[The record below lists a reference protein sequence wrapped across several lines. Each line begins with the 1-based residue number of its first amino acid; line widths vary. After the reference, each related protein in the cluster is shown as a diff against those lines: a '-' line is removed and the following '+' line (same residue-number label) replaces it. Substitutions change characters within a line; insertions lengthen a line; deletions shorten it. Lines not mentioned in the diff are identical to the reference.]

1 MSIVSRGRDAFAGR
15 AWEEAF
21 AALAAADRE
30 EALQPPDLE
39 LYATA
44 AYLTGHLSESADAWT
59 RAHTELLARGDVPRS
74 VRCAVRLGM
83 DLMNAGE
90 HVRGASWVLRAKQL
104 LDEHPSDC
112 VEQGYV
118 LMPMAIRRIMEG
130 DVAAA
135 CALFQQAEEIGRRYA
150 DSDLVTV
157 ARHGVGRARIRSG
170 DITEGLALLD
180 QAMVALEAGDVSPV
194 FAGDIYCSVIEAC
207 LEVFDV
213 RRAREWT
220 TALAQWCDSQPDLV
234 PFTGQCLVR
243 RAEIMQLHGEWS
255 EAIDVARNACAHFQ
269 RGPEQ
274 PAIAAAFYQQGE
286 LQRLRGD
293 LSAAEES
300 YREATRR
307 GRNAQPGLALLRL
320 AQGLTDAAASAMRD
334 AIEQGKGRPA
344 RCRLLPAYVEI
355 MIAAGDM
362 ESAAAGATEL
372 TQLAEAIG
380 APLLHAAAAQAAGA
394 VTLAQGDPRRALDHL
409 RRSWAA
415 WQEIPVPYE
424 AARTRV
430 LMAQALHALGD
441 DDAATMELDAARW
454 AFEQLAAAG
463 DLARVDRLARGA
475 PTSTRGPL
483 TERELEVLK
492 LIAAGHTNRVIGHR
506 LDISEKTVARHVSN
520 IFTKLGL
527 TSRAAATA
535 YAYQHGLS

>member
-1 MSIVSRGRDAFAGR
+1 MADGELRRGRDAFARR
-15 AWEEAF
+15 AWGDAF

-30 EALQPPDLE
+30 QRLEPPDLQ
-39 LYATA
+39 LFATA
-44 AYLTGHLSESADAWT
+44 AYLTGHLGESADAWT
-59 RAHTELLARGDVPRS
+59 RAHTELLARGDVPQS
-74 VRCAVRLGM
+74 VRCAIRLGI
-83 DLMNAGE
+83 DLMNTGE
-90 HVRGASWVLRAKQL
+90 HVRGGSWVARAKQL

-112 VEQGYV
+112 VEQGY
-118 LMPMAIRRIMEG
+118 LMMPMGVRRIMEG
-130 DVAAA
+130 DAAGA
-135 CALFQQAEEIGRRYA
+135 CALFQQAEEIGRRFGE
-150 DSDLVTV
+150 SDLVIS

-170 DITEGLALLD
+170 EITEGLALLD

-194 FAGDIYCSVIEAC
+194 FAGEIYCSVIEAC

-243 RAEIMQLHGEWS
+243 RAEIMQLQGEWS
-255 EAIDVARNACAHFQ
+255 DAIEVARNACVHFQ

-274 PAIAAAFYQQGE
+274 PAVAAAFYQQGE
-286 LQRLRGD
+286 LQRLRGE

-320 AQGLTDAAASAMRD
+320 AQRQTDAAASGIRGAL
-334 AIEQGKGRPA
+334 EQAKGRPA

-355 MIAAGDM
+355 MIAAGDID
-362 ESAAAGATEL
+362 AAVAGAKEL
-372 TQLAEAIG
+372 TQLAEAVG
-380 APLLHAAAAQAAGA
+380 APLLRAAAAQAAGA
-394 VTLAQGDPRRALDHL
+394 VALARGDARSALEDL
-409 RRSWAA
+409 RRSCAV

-424 AARTRV
+424 TARTRV
-430 LMAQALHALGD
+430 LISKALSALGD
-441 DDAATMELDAARW
+441 EDAAAIELDAARW
-454 AFEQLAAAG
+454 VFEQLGAVAAS
-463 DLARVDRLARGA
+463 GA
-475 PTSTRGPL
+475 PERAPGPL

-492 LIAAGHTNRVIGHR
+492 LIAAGHTNRVIGTR
-506 LDISEKTVARHVSN
+506 LHISEKTVARHVSN